1 MEEQLR
7 AGLGRNRINGEA
19 VEGAIEL
26 LKGLSVT
33 KSSTYLLAA
42 SAALALTVVGC
53 DAGSTPAGAEGGVK
67 AKAARWSEP
76 DRYSFRLLS
85 ESGERGGLGEYRIT
99 VGNGKVVKAIGLDE
113 SARRTVEENPQDV
126 PTLAILLT
134 DVQKARA
141 GEADVAEA
149 VFAADGHPTEIHIDW
164 LANAID
170 DEADYLITEYR
181 ELP

>member
-1 MEEQLR
+1 M
-7 AGLGRNRINGEA
+7 
-19 VEGAIEL
+19 
-26 LKGLSVT
+26 
-33 KSSTYLLAA
+33 YLLVA
-42 SAALALTVVGC
+42 SAALALSVAGC
-53 DAGSTPAGAEGGVK
+53 DAGSTPATAGGGLQ

-76 DRYSFRLLS
+76 NRYSFRLLS

-113 SARRTVEENPQDV
+113 PARRTVEENPQDV
-126 PTLAILLT
+126 PTLGGLLT

-141 GEADVAEA
+141 GQAEVAKT

-164 LANAID
+164 LKNAID